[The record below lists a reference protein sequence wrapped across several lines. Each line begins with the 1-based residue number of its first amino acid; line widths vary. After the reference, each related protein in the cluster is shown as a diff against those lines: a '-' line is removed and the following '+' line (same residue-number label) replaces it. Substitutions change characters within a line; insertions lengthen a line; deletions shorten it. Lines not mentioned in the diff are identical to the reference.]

1 MNQRRVDPARS
12 VLRKA
17 PEREAEPD
25 TLSESEVVVAMFRT
39 ILVLVVLLAPPL
51 TRAYRLSSHLYA
63 GVICAS
69 VYSLLMSLV
78 LYYRITF
85 RFQRHFV
92 VVVDIL
98 LLTFLIYY
106 CGRGAEAGHQNQL
119 FPLYYLEII
128 VAAIWFNV
136 AGAMIA
142 AAFSSFV
149 FLLTLFTLDMY
160 LGHVDVTEQL
170 VKLLSVEIPLMF
182 LVAMLSGYLAEAW
195 DRERQRRFEAQR
207 IIDEFRRQMEFA
219 GQVQELLIPA
229 TLPEVQ
235 GLDLGFRSRAAEV
248 VGGDYYDVL
257 RLSQERVG
265 LAVADVAG
273 KSVPGVLR
281 LPLFKYALQACA
293 HVFTTPAQTL
303 THLNQI
309 LFADLQ
315 PDMFISLAY
324 ATLDVAHSE
333 LCYANA
339 GHAPSL
345 LLHSATGEVLPLP
358 SSGMVLGVEPHLA
371 YAEERYEFQPGD
383 CLILY
388 TDGVLEA
395 SNAEGEEFG
404 LDRLIQT
411 VRNSPTLTAQEL
423 ADRIFNQ
430 VNDFETG
437 PKRDDLTILV
447 ARKV

>member
-1 MNQRRVDPARS
+1 
-12 VLRKA
+12 
-17 PEREAEPD
+17 
-25 TLSESEVVVAMFRT
+25 LSESEVVVAMFRT
-39 ILVLVVLLAPPL
+39 ILVLVVLFAPPL
-51 TRAYRLSSHLYA
+51 TSAYRLSSQLYA

-85 RFQRHFV
+85 SFQRHFV
-92 VVVDIL
+92 VIVDIL

-119 FPLYYLEII
+119 FPLYYLEVI

-149 FLLTLFTLDMY
+149 YLLTLFTLDMY
-160 LGHVDVTEQL
+160 LGHADVTEQL
-170 VKLLSVEIPLMF
+170 VKLLSVDIPLMF

-195 DRERQRRFEAQR
+195 ERERQRRFEAQR
-207 IIDEFRRQMEFA
+207 IIDEFRHQMELA
-219 GQVQELLIPA
+219 GQVQDLLIPA
-229 TLPEVQ
+229 EFPTVE
-235 GLDLGFRSRAAEV
+235 GLDLGFRARSAEV
-248 VGGDYYDVL
+248 VGGDYYEVL
-257 RLSQERVG
+257 RLGQDGVG

-281 LPLFKYALQACA
+281 LPLFKYALHACA
-293 HVFTTPAQTL
+293 QVFTTPAHTL
-303 THLNQI
+303 TRLNQI

-324 ATLDVAHSE
+324 ATIDVTHGE
-333 LCYANA
+333 LRYSNA

-345 LLHSATGEVLPLP
+345 LRRSSTREVLPLRP
-358 SSGMVLGVEPHLA
+358 PGMVLGVEPNLA
-371 YAEERYEFQPGD
+371 YAQEKYDFQSGD
-383 CLILY
+383 YLILY

-404 LDRLIQT
+404 LDRLIQA
-411 VRNSPTLTAQEL
+411 VRNNSASTAQEL
-423 ADRIFNQ
+423 ADQLFSQ
-430 VNDFETG
+430 VNGFETG

-447 ARKV
+447 ARKL